1 MTPYWAGKVE
11 RIIWDVAHTI
21 KSTV

>member
-21 KSTV
+21 KAGA